1 MPSESSSR
9 PVAGQAPG
17 KRADVAAMFDRIAP
31 RYDLLNRVLSLGID
45 KLWRRTTLRE
55 MRRRLDGRPAG
66 RVLDLAT
73 GTADLAIALA
83 RRDAEQVVG
92 VDPSVGML
100 EVGREKVMARKLD
113 RRVTLEEGHS
123 EQLPFEDDLFDAAT
137 VAFGVRNYE
146 DLQAGLRETARV
158 LKPEAP
164 LVVLEFSRPTAFPIK
179 QFYGFYFRHV
189 LPRIGGM
196 VSGDAGA
203 YTYLPESVNVFPD
216 GDDFLR
222 EMERAGFTAPRR
234 KPLTFG
240 IATVYSA
247 LASGHRET
255 GGLGDRKG

>member
-1 MPSESSSR
+1 MPSDPQTRR
-9 PVAGQAPG
+9 PSAGQAPG

-55 MRRRLDGRPAG
+55 MRRRLEGRPAG

-83 RRDAEQVVG
+83 RRSAEQVVG

-100 EVGREKVMARKLD
+100 EVGRRKVAAKKLD

-123 EQLPFEDDLFDAAT
+123 ESLPFPDDHFDAAT

-146 DLQAGLRETARV
+146 NLQAGLRETARV
-158 LKPEAP
+158 LRPEAP
-164 LVVLEFSRPTAFPIK
+164 LVVLEFSRPAAFPIK
-179 QFYGFYFRHV
+179 QLYGFYFRHV
-189 LPRIGGM
+189 LPRVGGL

-203 YTYLPESVNVFPD
+203 YAYLPESVGVFPD

-222 EMERAGFTAPRR
+222 EMEQAGFTRPRR

-247 LASGHRET
+247 VVPG
-255 GGLGDRKG
+255 

>member
-1 MPSESSSR
+1 MPTDPISR

-55 MRRRLDGRPAG
+55 LDRRLGGQPAG
-66 RVLDLAT
+66 LVLDLAT

-83 RRDAEQVVG
+83 RRQAERVVG

-100 EVGREKVMARKLD
+100 EVGRQKVEAKKLG

-123 EQLPFEDDLFDAAT
+123 EALPFPDRHFDAAA

-146 DLQAGLRETARV
+146 NLQAGLRETARV
-158 LKPEAP
+158 LKPQAP
-164 LVVLEFSRPTAFPIK
+164 LVVLEFSRPAAFPIK
-179 QFYGFYFRHV
+179 QLYGFYFRQV
-189 LPRIGGM
+189 LPRIGGL

-216 GDDFLR
+216 GDDFLD
-222 EMERAGFTAPRR
+222 EMRRAGFEAPRR
-234 KPLTFG
+234 KTLTFG

-247 LASGHRET
+247 VVP
-255 GGLGDRKG
+255 GDG

>member
-1 MPSESSSR
+1 MPTDPAPR

-17 KRADVAAMFDRIAP
+17 KRSDVAAMFDRIAP
-31 RYDLLNRVLSLGID
+31 RYDLLNRLLSFGID

-55 MRRRLDGRPAG
+55 MNRRLDGRPAG
-66 RVLDLAT
+66 LVLDLAT

-83 RRDAEQVVG
+83 KRSAERVVG

-100 EVGREKVMARKLD
+100 EVGRQKVEAKKLA
-113 RRVTLEEGHS
+113 RRVELAEGHS
-123 EQLPFEDDLFDAAT
+123 EALPFPDDHFDAAT

-158 LKPEAP
+158 LKPQAP
-164 LVVLEFSRPTAFPIK
+164 LVVLEFSRPTVFPVK
-179 QFYGFYFRHV
+179 QLYGFYFRHV
-189 LPRIGGM
+189 LPRVGGM

-203 YTYLPESVNVFPD
+203 YTYLPESVHVFPD
-216 GDDFLR
+216 GDAFLD
-222 EMERAGFTAPRR
+222 EMRRAGFEAPRR

-247 LASGHRET
+247 VVPT
-255 GGLGDRKG
+255 GDE